1 MVILEVQGCLGVR
14 FGGLG
19 MSLGVL
25 FWVLGWVSVRVG
37 CFGFRPCGFLL
48 GSVRVGCFGFRSCG
62 LFWVP
67 SVWAVLGSV
76 RVVLPLPV
84 LPQVVEG
91 LGLEGLGLQAVA

>member
-1 MVILEVQGCLGVR
+1 MSRGAFRGSWDVLGGPFLGLGVGFR
-14 FGGLG
+14 SCG
-19 MSLGVL
+19 L
-25 FWVLGWVSVRVG
+25 FWVPSVWF
-37 CFGFRPCGFLL
+37 CL
-48 GSVRVGCFGFRSCG
+48 GSVRVGCFGFRSCV

-91 LGLEGLGLQAVA
+91 LGLEGLGLQAVARLS